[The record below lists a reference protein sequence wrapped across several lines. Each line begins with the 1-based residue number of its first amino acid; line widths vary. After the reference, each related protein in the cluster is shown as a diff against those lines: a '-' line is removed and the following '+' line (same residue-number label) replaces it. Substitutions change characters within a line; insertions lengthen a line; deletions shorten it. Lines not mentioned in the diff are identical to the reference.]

1 MLESDANLLAIQ
13 ILTNAFFSTCHTR
26 RGRARPC
33 PTPAGLEPIT
43 GPRQPAA
50 STCLQLAA
58 VWTGTQA
65 CGSHAIHLVAAA
77 ITHVPAGAGDVVLTR
92 SGERETAGETNS

>member
-26 RGRARPC
+26 
-33 PTPAGLEPIT
+33 
-43 GPRQPAA
+43 
-50 STCLQLAA
+50 TCLQLAA